1 MFSRN
6 LAKVTDALG
15 GFRWVGP
22 VAGGILAC
30 IPTYFVYDH
39 FQLKRLAREYEK
51 SVRDKCY
58 FDISIGNR
66 YAGRIVFGLYSD
78 IVPLTCENF
87 IQLCKGYRVKDRV
100 IGYQNTIF
108 HIIKPGSAIAGRDVL
123 DGAGKTRGLS
133 IYGEQFP
140 DENFEVEF
148 TRDGDLAM
156 CNWGKNTNSSVFM
169 ITLSQQRAFTNH
181 HVCFG
186 TVLKGMRVVREI
198 GELGTKVGRP
208 ALPIRIVQCGVLEDD
223 AEPPPPPSGDW
234 ADEGAPVMTE
244 DLLTTNPAPCSHPEP
259 RMASAAIRSRRRGHS
274 GGDRSR
280 SRRHEGSRRRRH
292 RDDKDDFNPAA
303 AALAMPY
310 GGYAYPTNY
319 WDYAAQAA
327 QPPGEDSGP
336 YADAKGAQ
344 VHICDMMVMNVIS
357 TSVS

>member
-108 HIIKPGSAIAGRDVL
+108 HIIKPGSAIAGGDVL

-156 CNWGKNTNSSVFM
+156 CNWGKNTNSSFFM
-169 ITLSQQRAFTNH
+169 ITLSQQRAFNNH

-223 AEPPPPPSGDW
+223 ADPPPPPSGDW

-244 DLLTTNPAPCSHPEP
+244 DEFRSL
-259 RMASAAIRSRRRGHS
+259 SAHQKPGAV
-274 GGDRSR
+274 
-280 SRRHEGSRRRRH
+280 
-292 RDDKDDFNPAA
+292 
-303 AALAMPY
+303 
-310 GGYAYPTNY
+310 
-319 WDYAAQAA
+319 
-327 QPPGEDSGP
+327 QPS
-336 YADAKGAQ
+336 
-344 VHICDMMVMNVIS
+344 
-357 TSVS
+357 